1 MPGSFLHSCT
11 WQRFF
16 DNRNEC
22 RPCCFARP
30 MACRSVVVILLN
42 VPRSV
47 SPRNCIRLSKGSR
60 PCPALSHRPITNVLN
75 SKLSI
80 DQRSITRQGRVI
92 VNQNS
97 KESGLVNLN
106 LENTF
111 MIVVRLTYALAEVIV
126 KHESLSTVDS
136 ARARYVHPVTAQ
148 CIEVSVFT

>member
-1 MPGSFLHSCT
+1 M
-11 WQRFF
+11 
-16 DNRNEC
+16 
-22 RPCCFARP
+22 
-30 MACRSVVVILLN
+30 
-42 VPRSV
+42 
-47 SPRNCIRLSKGSR
+47 
-60 PCPALSHRPITNVLN
+60 SHRHMTNVLN

-80 DQRSITRQGRVI
+80 DQRSITRQGRRVI

-111 MIVVRLTYALAEVIV
+111 MVVVRLTYALAEVIV